1 MPKPE
6 LLSPAGSFEAL
17 IAAVQCGADAV
28 YLGAGA
34 FNARAYAKNFS
45 AEELAKA
52 VGYCHARGVSVHVT
66 MNTLLLDKELE
77 AALQTARE
85 LYCLGVDALIVQDV
99 GLIAELR
106 RELPD
111 FPLHASTQMAVHD
124 ENGVLAVKNL
134 GMDRAVLAREV
145 SIEGIKRIRAAT
157 DFSLEVFAGGAMC
170 SSVSG
175 QCLLSSLIGGR
186 SGNRGACAQPCRM
199 KYSLNGKEGY
209 LLSMKDLYM
218 LDRVDELAEAGVCS
232 LKIEGRMKRA
242 EYVAIVTEAYRRA
255 IDGERADL
263 PKLRRDLLRSFH
275 RGGFSEGYSDGRDG
289 LVAPE
294 RPGNWG
300 VPVGKI
306 KKGMVELFSPLSA
319 GDELAVR
326 AIGAEQDVVAAIQ
339 KEYPAGRALIA
350 EFSNPA
356 FEGLA
361 VFRTVDAH
369 LNKEALEK
377 VNAQG
382 RRTPVEAKLRAAA
395 GKPLLLTLSA
405 GEYSS
410 TAAGEAVKPAK
421 TAAANEEKLRAQ
433 VAKLGDTPFAL
444 RMFSAFLGEE
454 PVFVAASELNR
465 LRREAAK
472 GLERRIVEARQRA
485 LPKVEAYPSPSEKRE
500 GTPETPE
507 LIVQAATPEQAEEA
521 LKSGIKTL
529 YVQPRLWE
537 KGAFSSFVRSAEK
550 YGAKL
555 FPLLPP
561 LTMDDDLKKAIGLLL
576 SYPPGTFCGAVAS
589 NIGQIAPLCEAFT
602 EVRGD
607 YTLNITNSPS
617 AKTHLS
623 LGLSKVTL
631 SVELT
636 VPQIRDIINS
646 NISAELVVYGTIP
659 AMHLLH
665 CPIKEQ
671 LGHCAK
677 DCFAGAKPALTDRR
691 DYAFALHPVAPKRGR
706 CDVMLLNSLPLD
718 GLRVFGELIK
728 AGASA
733 WRLSFYGENPET
745 AAERIAAFQNAL
757 CGGAP
762 GPAEPSTSGHFSRG
776 VAKTIQKGTRNDR
789 QGFKNT

>member
-1 MPKPE
+1 M
-6 LLSPAGSFEAL
+6 
-17 IAAVQCGADAV
+17 
-28 YLGAGA
+28 
-34 FNARAYAKNFS
+34 
-45 AEELAKA
+45 
-52 VGYCHARGVSVHVT
+52 
-66 MNTLLLDKELE
+66 
-77 AALQTARE
+77 
-85 LYCLGVDALIVQDV
+85 
-99 GLIAELR
+99 
-106 RELPD
+106 
-111 FPLHASTQMAVHD
+111 
-124 ENGVLAVKNL
+124 
-134 GMDRAVLAREV
+134 
-145 SIEGIKRIRAAT
+145 
-157 DFSLEVFAGGAMC
+157 
-170 SSVSG
+170 
-175 QCLLSSLIGGR
+175 
-186 SGNRGACAQPCRM
+186 
-199 KYSLNGKEGY
+199 
-209 LLSMKDLYM
+209 
-218 LDRVDELAEAGVCS
+218 
-232 LKIEGRMKRA
+232 
-242 EYVAIVTEAYRRA
+242 
-255 IDGERADL
+255 
-263 PKLRRDLLRSFH
+263 
-275 RGGFSEGYSDGRDG
+275 
-289 LVAPE
+289 
-294 RPGNWG
+294 
-300 VPVGKI
+300 
-306 KKGMVELFSPLSA
+306 
-319 GDELAVR
+319 
-326 AIGAEQDVVAAIQ
+326 
-339 KEYPAGRALIA
+339 
-350 EFSNPA
+350 
-356 FEGLA
+356 
-361 VFRTVDAH
+361 
-369 LNKEALEK
+369 
-377 VNAQG
+377 
-382 RRTPVEAKLRAAA
+382 
-395 GKPLLLTLSA
+395 
-405 GEYSS
+405 
-410 TAAGEAVKPAK
+410 
-421 TAAANEEKLRAQ
+421 
-433 VAKLGDTPFAL
+433 AKLGDTPFAL

-691 DYAFALHPVAPKRGR
+691 DYAFALHPSPQKGKVRR
-706 CDVMLLNSLPLD
+706 N
-718 GLRVFGELIK
+718 
-728 AGASA
+728 
-733 WRLSFYGENPET
+733 
-745 AAERIAAFQNAL
+745 AAEFPAAGRA
-757 CGGAP
+757 
-762 GPAEPSTSGHFSRG
+762 SGVR
-776 VAKTIQKGTRNDR
+776 
-789 QGFKNT
+789 